1 MYKRQSLNITDDE
14 YNYWTTAF
22 EANKIQSLDSVYD
35 DFSILFA
42 SPENSPEQ
50 SLDDKQ
56 VKQSL
61 KKALKQLNQREA
73 LVVQLY
79 YVEEMNVYEIAEVLE
94 ISTGRISQI
103 KKMGKRL

>member
-1 MYKRQSLNITDDE
+1 M
-14 YNYWTTAF
+14 
-22 EANKIQSLDSVYD
+22 YD

-56 VKQSL
+56 VKESL

-103 KKMGKRL
+103 KNNSPKIKKLFA